1 VVQPRG
7 SGDWLYHG
15 CGRAPVEVIGILISL
30 ASVLVAIFSSS
41 NKLLRE
47 IRDTLREINEKL

>member
-1 VVQPRG
+1 
-7 SGDWLYHG
+7 
-15 CGRAPVEVIGILISL
+15 VEVIGILISL